1 MQDFFAGGQIANRLL
16 KGRFGGLIQ
25 KMVGGSGGFTLG
37 SEGALVAEA
46 IADDLMK
53 EKDWKTSMEEYYGDL
68 GEVGNRLLTNA
79 IMGAILPIP
88 NAKELDFKRRVEKV
102 NMRDN
107 LRAEK
112 AKLET
117 PDFYEQFASNEISR
131 KRRSLDGDVMP
142 DTRTLKRKETDAV
155 KKKRLDQIDKQ
166 LELLDQDLYVSDS
179 QFNNLDIG
187 TQKQQASTSL
197 RQKIIAIDKHF
208 KQPNGRLSFLA
219 KILQKRS
226 YGWKEAFIPRAIKKY
241 EANKVA
247 AEKDIVREVKAKLKA
262 SGKTNTEIII
272 NETGEGLSNQNAK
285 AQFQP
290 GVVSFGNRGGVDR
303 VIINLSKY
311 QRGVAA
317 QETLHAWMD
326 NIFTN
331 KEAVSKKFVD
341 LIKSDLESSFKN
353 ISFVSNVKKA
363 PGNRRDRNGDPVM
376 ANVSFKEIIKELY
389 GDQKVTNEEYLGN
402 INRIF

>member
-1 MQDFFAGGQIANRLL
+1 MIYKIVGTLIQGNPAQKALGIVLGMGLEEVKFELATLGEAKTGGGAGFFAGGQIANRLL

-46 IADDLMK
+46 MADEFMK

-102 NMRDN
+102 NMRDK
-107 LRAEK
+107 LRVEK

-187 TQKQQASTSL
+187 TQKQQASIAK
-197 RQKIIAIDKHF
+197 QKIIAIDKILNS
-208 KQPNGRLSFLA
+208 PMGDLA
-219 KILQKRS
+219 FSKNLTKAQLWMERGV
-226 YGWKEAFIPRAIKKY
+226 YTQAIKKY

-311 QRGVAA
+311 QRGVAS

-331 KEAVSKKFVD
+331 KEAVSKSK
-341 LIKSDLESSFKN
+341 LKN
-353 ISFVSNVKKA
+353 PI
-363 PGNRRDRNGDPVM
+363 
-376 ANVSFKEIIKELY
+376 
-389 GDQKVTNEEYLGN
+389 
-402 INRIF
+402 